1 MLVGYFLYRDWGIPE
16 YSKCG
21 SVAIY
26 CFALHGLL
34 SVSKCPKVSDAHLK
48 FEISLRCLWMLH
60 GEVTKKVSRDTR
72 KWRAWRLAIPHIIY
86 LLICYTT
93 DYLGRDVITWEILIN
108 SSCDVR
114 TVQEKS
120 VESKKSHGDH
130 KAIEHDLENR
140 LAVLPIWSNILK
152 YRISKNSVI
161 SCFQVLKSVSES
173 KSNSWF
179 HGVHLYDSTFNW
191 KGLEALT
198 KTWQKRPRSWLSETW
213 LKLFHSLISLVGCI
227 RKGLGPQTIWTEK
240 GFFQIHSF

>member
-1 MLVGYFLYRDWGIPE
+1 MIHDNFDQLI
-16 YSKCG
+16 
-21 SVAIY
+21 
-26 CFALHGLL
+26 
-34 SVSKCPKVSDAHLK
+34 
-48 FEISLRCLWMLH
+48 LWCQNCA
-60 GEVTKKVSRDTR
+60 R
-72 KWRAWRLAIPHIIY
+72 
-86 LLICYTT
+86 
-93 DYLGRDVITWEILIN
+93 
-108 SSCDVR
+108 
-114 TVQEKS
+114 KS

-140 LAVLPIWSNILK
+140 LAVLPISSNILK

-198 KTWQKRPRSWLSETW
+198 KNLTETTKVLAIRNM

-227 RKGLGPQTIWTEK
+227 RKGLGPQTIWNEK
-240 GFFQIHSF
+240 GFSRSIHFRIKIYTNVSKTQSRLSSTSDFDAPIQRHFFSAFFGCQPAKT